1 MNGMECGE
9 LAFVVLAGG
18 KSRRMGADK
27 AFLKLSSLPPA
38 FLQGHEYLAG
48 SPKGMA
54 VFQELDF
61 LWQSL
66 RTVSRLAE
74 KLSFADKTVYVSC
87 RREQEDFFRSRVGAY
102 PDIASVDFIADS
114 GDGVC
119 DAFVQCFEKLRRPF
133 FCLPCDAPFVTEENI
148 MRLISL
154 WQKDRRENTGEG
166 IFQYT
171 YVDPENGRKETII
184 SLYTLGARQAFSIAM
199 EKKIRV
205 QNTISDENCRLVPFS
220 GNMRKELFNLNS
232 PEDFKT
238 ILQEF

>member
-1 MNGMECGE
+1 MKNRDCGE

-18 KSRRMGADK
+18 KSRRMGEDK

-38 FLQGHEYLAG
+38 FLRKHEYLAK
-48 SPKGMA
+48 SMKGTA
-54 VFQELDF
+54 IFQELDF

-74 KLSFADKTVYVSC
+74 KLPFADKTVYVSC
-87 RREQEDFFRSRVGAY
+87 RREQEDFFRVRTGTY
-102 PDIASVDFIADS
+102 PDIAPLDFIADS
-114 GDGVC
+114 GNGVC
-119 DAFVQCFEKLRRPF
+119 DAFVQCFEKLGRPF

-148 MRLISL
+148 LHLISL
-154 WQKDRRENTGEG
+154 WQKDRQENTGDG

-184 SLYTLGARQAFSIAM
+184 SLYTLGARQAFCTAM

-205 QNTISDENCRLVPFS
+205 QNTISDEHCRLVPFS
-220 GNMRKELFNLNS
+220 GNLRKELFNLNS

-238 ILQEF
+238 VLREF